1 MNPDTDL
8 PAASHFT
15 EISMDSNGYRNP
27 GVRLYHMDPLYLTLL
42 DYDQY
47 YLNMS
52 TLTGQV
58 LRHFVY
64 ICTQLIIK
72 KSKRENFA
80 WDSVPLKLSSLFAQT
95 TLVYNVENFLFN

>member
-1 MNPDTDL
+1 MNPDTDR

-27 GVRLYHMDPLYLTLL
+27 GVRLYHMDPLSLTLL

-52 TLTGQV
+52 TLTG
-58 LRHFVY
+58 HFSLHF
-64 ICTQLIIK
+64 CTQPVIIK
-72 KSKRENFA
+72 SKKKIRFII
-80 WDSVPLKLSSLFAQT
+80 
-95 TLVYNVENFLFN
+95 TL

>member
-1 MNPDTDL
+1 MNPETDR

-27 GVRLYHMDPLYLTLL
+27 GVRLYHMDPLSLTLL

-58 LRHFVY
+58 LRHFSLHFLY
-64 ICTQLIIK
+64 STGDYKIK
-72 KSKRENFA
+72 KENFA
-80 WDSVPLKLSSLFAQT
+80 WGLNSIAIKFII
-95 TLVYNVENFLFN
+95 TL